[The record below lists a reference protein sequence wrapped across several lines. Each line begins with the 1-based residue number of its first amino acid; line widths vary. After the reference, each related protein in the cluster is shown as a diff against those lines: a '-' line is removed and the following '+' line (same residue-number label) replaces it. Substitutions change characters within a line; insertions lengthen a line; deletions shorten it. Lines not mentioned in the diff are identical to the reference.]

1 LYLTRL
7 RPGRKINRLVNNQR
21 QITTIFAALADPTRR
36 GILLRLSS
44 SGESPVTALAKPFR
58 ISPPAISRHLRVLEH
73 ARLIHRR
80 RDGRE
85 HLIRARSEGLKD
97 AQQWMAQC
105 AAGWEF
111 SFDTLE
117 NLLRKEKKP

>member
-1 LYLTRL
+1 
-7 RPGRKINRLVNNQR
+7 
-21 QITTIFAALADPTRR
+21 
-36 GILLRLSS
+36 
-44 SGESPVTALAKPFR
+44 
-58 ISPPAISRHLRVLEH
+58 VLEH

-80 RDGRE
+80 RKGRE
-85 HLIRARSEGLKD
+85 HLIRARTEGLKD

-117 NLLRKEKKP
+117 NLLRKEKKQ